1 VADWDDDDSDEE
13 EGSVEGTPA
22 STLAVGGDITTSDTT
37 EDDPAFAPTA
47 GGDTSTDSDG
57 DVPASA
63 LTAGEDS
70 TTDTNREVPASAL
83 TVGGDTFDSSASG
96 YRRSK
101 RKIQPESPDSP
112 NKRSRLD
119 NLNEEVLVGSNDEV
133 SEASI
138 KGKNAKGKAV
148 HMKSIKEKVQLKRF
162 DVIEYKSD
170 DGDEWKTATILNR
183 CKTSGSF
190 KNCFNVRPANGQPD
204 MLLNMEMVTYWQI
217 TVEEVHTVMVPRE
230 EHSTEPCVKAKQEEL
245 DKLAHFGTYEIVDD
259 EGQFRISAKWV
270 LWYKGEDIRARL
282 TARGFEELE
291 EIQSDSPTVAK
302 STKRLLLLIAA
313 SKSRTIKTT
322 DIKSAFLQGRQ
333 LDRKVLLKPPRE
345 AGCRGKLWLLKKPLY
360 GLNDASRQWYMEVK
374 LGCKTS
380 IHDPALFFFHN
391 SKGKLSGC
399 ICLHVDDFLHCGTS
413 PFEELVMKKVT
424 TTFVAGKI
432 ESGSFNY
439 VGFNVEQT
447 GSHIKLSQNHFTE
460 DIEDY
465 KIESD
470 RLLSKD
476 ELLDPTEQSV
486 HRQLTGSLNWLVR
499 GSRPDLAFTMIEA
512 STKFKK
518 AKLADLQKI
527 IKTIRK
533 AKTEKSEILIPNLG
547 DHSDWT
553 IEVYTDAALGNLN
566 NGVDSTGANII
577 SVTNSKKQ
585 FAAIDWECGKI
596 KRVVRSTLAAE
607 ALSLIEGIENAFLIR
622 NILEEVLNL
631 STGTIPIKAT
641 VDNLAVHSTTS
652 VDDKRLRRDI
662 GAIRQMLERKEV
674 S

>member
-1 VADWDDDDSDEE
+1 
-13 EGSVEGTPA
+13 
-22 STLAVGGDITTSDTT
+22 
-37 EDDPAFAPTA
+37 
-47 GGDTSTDSDG
+47 
-57 DVPASA
+57 
-63 LTAGEDS
+63 
-70 TTDTNREVPASAL
+70 
-83 TVGGDTFDSSASG
+83 
-96 YRRSK
+96 
-101 RKIQPESPDSP
+101 
-112 NKRSRLD
+112 
-119 NLNEEVLVGSNDEV
+119 
-133 SEASI
+133 
-138 KGKNAKGKAV
+138 
-148 HMKSIKEKVQLKRF
+148 
-162 DVIEYKSD
+162 
-170 DGDEWKTATILNR
+170 
-183 CKTSGSF
+183 
-190 KNCFNVRPANGQPD
+190 
-204 MLLNMEMVTYWQI
+204 
-217 TVEEVHTVMVPRE
+217 
-230 EHSTEPCVKAKQEEL
+230 
-245 DKLAHFGTYEIVDD
+245 
-259 EGQFRISAKWV
+259 
-270 LWYKGEDIRARL
+270 
-282 TARGFEELE
+282 
-291 EIQSDSPTVAK
+291 
-302 STKRLLLLIAA
+302 
-313 SKSRTIKTT
+313 
-322 DIKSAFLQGRQ
+322 
-333 LDRKVLLKPPRE
+333 
-345 AGCRGKLWLLKKPLY
+345 
-360 GLNDASRQWYMEVK
+360 MEVK
-374 LGCKTS
+374 KTLLELGCKTS

-566 NGVDSTGANII
+566 DGVDSTGANII

-585 FAAIDWECGKI
+585 FAAIDWECG
-596 KRVVRSTLAAE
+596 
-607 ALSLIEGIENAFLIR
+607 
-622 NILEEVLNL
+622 
-631 STGTIPIKAT
+631 
-641 VDNLAVHSTTS
+641 
-652 VDDKRLRRDI
+652 
-662 GAIRQMLERKEV
+662 
-674 S
+674 